1 MAGRLADRIALITG
15 GASGIGRACAVRFAQ
30 EGARV
35 CVADLDLAAATET
48 ARGIDPA
55 GKTAVAVQV
64 DTTDEPSTDA
74 MLRRC
79 VEAFGAVDVLVAAAG
94 VGGVRLRTEPDA
106 PAILK
111 VSTEQFRSV
120 IEVNLYGVFHSNRAV
135 ASWLVA
141 NRRPG
146 SIINLG
152 SIMSRVPSR
161 SGAYSVS
168 KAGVWM
174 LTKCMARELA
184 PHGIRV
190 NAIGP
195 GFIETPMT
203 AQLRAD
209 EQLSRWAMD
218 LTPMGRY
225 GTPEEIASTA
235 LFLASD
241 EASFF
246 TGEILHPSGG
256 VFVG

>member
-1 MAGRLADRIALITG
+1 MAGRLADKIALITG
-15 GASGIGRACAVRFAQ
+15 GGSGIGRACAARFAQ

-35 CVADLDLAAATET
+35 CVADLDVARATAV
-48 ARGIDPA
+48 AREIDPA
-55 GKTAVAVQV
+55 EKAAVAVQV
-64 DTTDEPSTDA
+64 DTTDEASTDA

-79 VEAFGAVDVLVAAAG
+79 LDAFGAVDVLVAAAG
-94 VGGVRLRTEPDA
+94 VRGHRLPPSPDA
-106 PAILK
+106 PAILR
-111 VSTEQFRSV
+111 VSTEQFRQV
-120 IEVNLYGVFHSNRAV
+120 IDVNFYGVFHSNRAV
-135 ASWLVA
+135 AAWLVA

-146 SIINLG
+146 SIVNLG
-152 SIMSRVPSR
+152 SIMSRMPSP

-174 LTKCMARELA
+174 LTKCLGRELA
-184 PHGIRV
+184 PHRIRV

-203 AQLRAD
+203 SELRGD
-209 EQLSRWAMD
+209 EKLSRWALDM
-218 LTPMGRY
+218 TPMGRY
-225 GTPEEIASTA
+225 GSPDEIASTA

-241 EASFF
+241 EASYF